1 MSGALPS
8 VMATLD
14 RCVMISLAVRAHCL
28 LGNRFGSDLFSMP
41 ALNML
46 FDLYAREDRRPRSL
60 TSLCG
65 ASKAPARTALRMIH
79 RMIERNLLVRTP
91 DPRDQRQ
98 NRKAFTDRCGVKPDQ
113 RTGPAPVFGRV
124 AQPFMRAHDRHPG
137 AAQLGC
143 DHMCGNGHQRASRQN
158 IGAVEKRGGH
168 GTVSRLYGSCDGA
181 FDRPVIGGNSQ
192 SHGPLASSR

>member
-8 VMATLD
+8 VIATLD

-91 DPRDQRQ
+91 DPRDQRRI
-98 NRKAFTDRCGVKPDQ
+98 NVELSPEGTELLDAYFDGLLDIVAKPELRKCP
-113 RTGPAPVFGRV
+113 P
-124 AQPFMRAHDRHPG
+124 
-137 AAQLGC
+137 
-143 DHMCGNGHQRASRQN
+143 
-158 IGAVEKRGGH
+158 
-168 GTVSRLYGSCDGA
+168 
-181 FDRPVIGGNSQ
+181 
-192 SHGPLASSR
+192 